1 MRCCRLNRTRNRPL
15 CLGSGFALRASV
27 WLLGIFVG
35 GLSSIVGGGAVHAA
49 GDPVCAEL
57 QKEKAGLYGFHPSR
71 ISKEE
76 QAIKS
81 GRMDEFWKSVKDK
94 GQPGIECLK
103 QLIVAEQQD
112 GFFVFDAA
120 SLLVSLDQS
129 PDALA
134 VGLTGTSKADL
145 KDLDSSAYVR
155 MTMFLFNKGLDI
167 TPLVEL
173 YMTAPEVKGFVPQH
187 ALRLD
192 RETGALFM
200 YGSMP
205 ISAADH
211 SLIRMLKSTEPA
223 TRTAAAVLLS
233 LSSTPDSFKAL
244 KTVDRTSLPE
254 AVQKAIDISIKR
266 QKYEDAGPTKK
277 SRAEVLN
284 TLARI
289 PKYGGNF
296 WGVAGDKEFIQSA
309 IALLQE
315 EDLPALREARRKSI
329 YGLSDEALH
338 EYFALSR
345 ILLGVTNRLDLYKE
359 WREH

>member
-1 MRCCRLNRTRNRPL
+1 MLFR
-15 CLGSGFALRASV
+15 S
-27 WLLGIFVG
+27 
-35 GLSSIVGGGAVHAA
+35 
-49 GDPVCAEL
+49 
-57 QKEKAGLYGFHPSR
+57 
-71 ISKEE
+71 
-76 QAIKS
+76 
-81 GRMDEFWKSVKDK
+81 
-94 GQPGIECLK
+94 
-103 QLIVAEQQD
+103 
-112 GFFVFDAA
+112 
-120 SLLVSLDQS
+120 
-129 PDALA
+129 
-134 VGLTGTSKADL
+134 DL

-155 MTMFLFNKGLDI
+155 MTMFLLNKGLDI